1 MSATCLLPSCEQLFQ
16 KIKER
21 NDAEKAKLP
30 NNPIK
35 ITLPDGTVK
44 EGLSHKTT
52 PFDIAM
58 GNGLMLQCLRCCMLQ
73 CSRVIASHRRTL
85 T

>member
-1 MSATCLLPSCEQLFQ
+1 MSAACFVASCGQLFQ

-21 NDAEKAKLP
+21 NDAEKANLLS
-30 NNPIK
+30 NPIK
-35 ITLPDGTVK
+35 ITLPDGTVR

-58 GNGLMLQCLRCCMLQ
+58 GNGLARK
-73 CSRVIASHRRTL
+73 AHAEKL
-85 T
+85 TRAGVTP

>member
-1 MSATCLLPSCEQLFQ
+1 MPFCVQLFQ

-58 GNGLMLQCLRCCMLQ
+58 GNVLMLQCLRCCMLQ